1 MKKLASVILVG
12 MTVVMAGCGQQEIGN
27 EKFADGQVQKAVRA
41 SEIKWSPCPP
51 TLPKNCEIAILAGH
65 PKHPDMF
72 TIRFHSPGELYM
84 AAHTHPR
91 DERVTVLKGR
101 VAVAF
106 GADATREDA
115 QEFGP
120 GDYYINKRG
129 EVHKVWAEEGMIMQ
143 ITGIGPWQAD
153 YVGKH

>member
-1 MKKLASVILVG
+1 MKKMIIMFLV
-12 MTVVMAGCGQQEIGN
+12 VVVAALTGCGQKEIGN
-27 EKFADGQVQKAVRA
+27 EKFLEGQVQKVVRA
-41 SEIKWSPCPP
+41 SEIKWNPCPP
-51 TLPKNCEIAILAGH
+51 TLPKNCEMAVLAGH

-72 TIRFHSPGELYM
+72 TIRFHSTGELFM

-106 GADATREDA
+106 GIDATREDA
-115 QEFGP
+115 REFGP

-129 EVHKVWAEEGMIMQ
+129 EVHKVWVEEGMIMQ

-153 YVGKH
+153 YIAQH